1 MSLSALRELRL
12 YFWAKLIRELSRQFS
27 GLASTAY
34 CLKLSKDA
42 NDRLEKPEWLL
53 TVDCWLLTV
62 EGGVEKLNGWV
73 LTVDSIL
80 LLWCTRKRYKEIS
93 SFEEVVP
100 TAENIAVR
108 IGQLLLAPV
117 WDLASELHKI
127 KLIESPNNSC
137 EIYGADLE
145 EVTTQRQQPEAV
157 LAGV

>member
-1 MSLSALRELRL
+1 M
-12 YFWAKLIRELSRQFS
+12 
-27 GLASTAY
+27 
-34 CLKLSKDA
+34 
-42 NDRLEKPEWLL
+42 

-62 EGGVEKLNGWV
+62 GGRVEKLNGWE

-80 LLWCTRKRYKEIS
+80 LLWCTRKRYKDIS

-117 WDLASELHKI
+117 WDLGSELHKI

-145 EVTTQRQQPEAV
+145 EVAAQRQQPEAV
-157 LAGV
+157 LAGVRSQKSGRLGRVHPDIWLIVQIGEARPTSLIMIPRVIQPH